1 MKKTLVAVAALA
13 AVTGAMA
20 EVTISGFVDGGV
32 QSTRS
37 TTTGGISSTT
47 TSAGS
52 NGAGQSQLTFAASED
67 LGSGTTAFANIR
79 VNPDIFD
86 TGSATATIASDVSE
100 IGLRGAFG
108 SVLVGRDYGIDF
120 MTHAAADA
128 SGWTSGAKGVVH
140 NTSSG
145 ISNAVVYILPTFVE
159 GLGIVLAR
167 GLAGNAGGNGDAT
180 AYKLTYKT
188 GGFMG
193 EYAAYTA
200 TTTSTSVWTED
211 FTIGGTATD
220 TETLAVGGTVK
231 GSAIA
236 LTYDLG
242 VAKLHGGMFDGSASA
257 SGNQKSSSYMY
268 GVSAPFG
275 ATTLGLTI
283 SGADRTNAA
292 NTTKKAT
299 GYRVKAGY
307 SFSKRTSGYAAYGS
321 ESKSSTTAKDTQTMV
336 GVIHNF

>member
-1 MKKTLVAVAALA
+1 MKKTLVAVAAFA
-13 AVTGAMA
+13 AMTGAMA

-37 TTTGGISSTT
+37 TTTGGISSTL

-67 LGSGTTAFANIR
+67 LGTGTTAFANIR
-79 VNPDIFD
+79 INPGIFA
-86 TGSATATIASDVSE
+86 STIGQDVSE

-120 MTHAAADA
+120 LTHAAADA
-128 SGWTSGAKGVVH
+128 SGWTSAAVGVVH
-140 NTSSG
+140 NADTSTG
-145 ISNAVVYILPTFVE
+145 NAVVYILPTMVE
-159 GLGIVLAR
+159 GLGIVLAK
-167 GLAGNAGGNGDAT
+167 GLAGASGGNGDAT

-200 TTTSTSVWTED
+200 TTKSASASVWAED

-220 TETLAVGGTVK
+220 TEALATGGTVK
-231 GSAIA
+231 GSTIA

-242 VAKLHGGMFDGSASA
+242 VAKLHGGMSNVAASA
-257 SGNQKSSSYMY
+257 DGDQKASSYMY

-283 SGADRTNAA
+283 SAADRTNAA

-321 ESKSSTTAKDTQTMV
+321 QSKSSTTAKDTQTMV

>member
-20 EVTISGFVDGGV
+20 EVTITGFVDGGV
-32 QSTRS
+32 QSTKS
-37 TTTGGISSTT
+37 TTTAGVSSTT
-47 TSAGS
+47 TSVGS

-79 VNPDIFD
+79 LNPGIF
-86 TGSATATIASDVSE
+86 SATIGQDVSE

-108 SVLVGRDYGIDF
+108 TALVGRDYGIDF
-120 MTHAAADA
+120 LTHAAADA

-140 NTSSG
+140 NTSSSTG
-145 ISNAVVYILPTFVE
+145 NAVVYILPTFVE

-167 GLAGNAGGNGDAT
+167 GLAGNAGGNGDT
-180 AYKLTYKT
+180 TSYKFTYKT

-193 EYAAYTA
+193 EYAAYTT
-200 TTTSTSVWTED
+200 TTTSTSTWATN
-211 FTIGGTATD
+211 FTIGSTTATTDSLAAGGNTKGTA
-220 TETLAVGGTVK
+220 L
-231 GSAIA
+231 A

-242 VAKLHGGMFDGSASA
+242 VAKLHGGMFGQKASA
-257 SGNQKSSSYMY
+257 DGDQKSSSYMY

-283 SGADRTNAA
+283 SAADRTSSAA
-292 NTTKKAT
+292 ATKKAT
-299 GYRVKAGY
+299 GYRVKAAY

-321 ESKSSTTAKDTQTMV
+321 ESASSTTAKDTQTML
-336 GVIHNF
+336 GLIHNF

>member
-20 EVTISGFVDGGV
+20 EVTITGFVDGGV
-32 QSTRS
+32 QSTKS
-37 TTTGGISSTT
+37 TTTAGISSTT

-52 NGAGQSQLTFAASED
+52 NGAGQSQITFASSED
-67 LGSGTTAFANIR
+67 LGGGTTAFANIR
-79 VNPDIFD
+79 VNPAILA
-86 TGSATATIASDVSE
+86 GTIGGDVSE

-108 SVLVGRDYGIDF
+108 TALVGRDYGIDF
-120 MTHAAADA
+120 FTHAAADA

-145 ISNAVVYILPTFVE
+145 ISNAVVYILPTVVE
-159 GLGIVLAR
+159 GLGIVVAR

-180 AYKLTYKT
+180 AYKFTYKT

-231 GSAIA
+231 GTALA

-242 VAKLHGGMFDGSASA
+242 VAKLHGGMFASKASA
-257 SGNQKSSSYMY
+257 DGDQKSSSYMY

-283 SGADRTNAA
+283 SAADRTNAA
-292 NTTKKAT
+292 ATTKKAT
-299 GYRVKAGY
+299 GYRVKAAY

>member
-1 MKKTLVAVAALA
+1 
-13 AVTGAMA
+13 MA

-32 QSTRS
+32 QSTRA
-37 TTTGGISSTT
+37 TTTGGVSSTT
-47 TSAGS
+47 TSVGS
-52 NGAGQSQLTFAASED
+52 NGAGQSQLTFASSED

-79 VNPDIFD
+79 VNPSIFA
-86 TGSATATIASDVSE
+86 GTIGGDVSE

-108 SVLVGRDYGIDF
+108 TALILRDYGIDF
-120 MTHAAADA
+120 FTHAAADA

-140 NTSSG
+140 NTSAATG
-145 ISNAVVYILPTFVE
+145 NAVAYVLPTFVE
-159 GLGIVLAR
+159 GLGVVLAK
-167 GLAGNAGGNGDAT
+167 GLAGNAGGSGDAT

-200 TTTSTSVWTED
+200 KTTSTSTWATN
-211 FTIGGTATD
+211 FTIGGTTATTD
-220 TETLAVGGTVK
+220 TLAIGGTTK

-242 VAKLHGGMFDGSASA
+242 VAKLHAGVFNAQASA
-257 SGNQKSSSYMY
+257 DGDQKSSSSMY

-283 SGADRTNAA
+283 SAADRSNSNAV
-292 NTTKKAT
+292 TKKAT

-307 SFSKRTSGYAAYGS
+307 SFSKRTNGYVAYGS
-321 ESKSSTTAKDTQTMV
+321 ESASSTTAKDTQTMV
-336 GVIHNF
+336 GVIHSF

>member
-1 MKKTLVAVAALA
+1 MVVSRAP
-13 AVTGAMA
+13 GAMA

-47 TSAGS
+47 TSVGS

-86 TGSATATIASDVSE
+86 TGTATATIASDVSE

-108 SVLVGRDYGIDF
+108 TVLVGRDYGIDF

-145 ISNAVVYILPTFVE
+145 ISNAVVYIFPTVVE
-159 GLGIVLAR
+159 GLGIVVAR

-180 AYKLTYKT
+180 AYKFTYKT

-200 TTTSTSVWTED
+200 TTTSSSTWATN
-211 FTIGGTATD
+211 FTIGGTTATTD
-220 TETLAVGGTVK
+220 SLAVGGNTK
-231 GSAIA
+231 GTALA

-242 VAKLHGGMFDGSASA
+242 VAKLHGGMFGQKASA
-257 SGNQKSSSYMY
+257 DGDQKSSSYMY

-283 SGADRTNAA
+283 SAADRTSSAA
-292 NTTKKAT
+292 ATKKAT
-299 GYRVKAGY
+299 GYRVKAAY

-321 ESKSSTTAKDTQTMV
+321 ESASSTTAKDTQTML
-336 GVIHNF
+336 GLIHSF